1 MFKDDFNIDRLSD
14 RITSLIPDFVQEDA
28 PVFEQF
34 LKAYFEFLEAEILT
48 LESQGELDEILL
60 EDDQGFLLVEPA
72 TVNPSPDSDTTRI
85 LLEQTVSPFQNG
97 EYIVGSKTNTVAKI
111 NVINSNV
118 FYVETIH
125 GKGFDAGETVTSRQG
140 GQTGKVKSFKQNT
153 ILANN
158 KLLDYS
164 DIDNTTEEFI
174 DYFQRDF
181 IPSLDLD
188 ETKDARLTIKNIND
202 LYQKKGTK
210 ESLEFLLRLLYGQDA
225 EIRYLIDLSL
235 IHI

>member
-85 LLEQTVSPFQNG
+85 LLEQTISPFQNG
-97 EYIVGSKTNTVAKI
+97 
-111 NVINSNV
+111 
-118 FYVETIH
+118 
-125 GKGFDAGETVTSRQG
+125 
-140 GQTGKVKSFKQNT
+140 
-153 ILANN
+153 
-158 KLLDYS
+158 
-164 DIDNTTEEFI
+164 
-174 DYFQRDF
+174 
-181 IPSLDLD
+181 
-188 ETKDARLTIKNIND
+188 
-202 LYQKKGTK
+202 
-210 ESLEFLLRLLYGQDA
+210 
-225 EIRYLIDLSL
+225 
-235 IHI
+235 